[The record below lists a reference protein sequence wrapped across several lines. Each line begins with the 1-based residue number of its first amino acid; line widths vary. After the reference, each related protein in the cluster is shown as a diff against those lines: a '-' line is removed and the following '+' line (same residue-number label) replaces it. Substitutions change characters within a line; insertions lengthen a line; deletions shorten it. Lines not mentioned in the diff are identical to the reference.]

1 MSKTLYEI
9 SDELRQIVENIEENG
24 GEVNEFIE
32 EALAIKQE
40 ELESKVEAYCNLIAM
55 TKGDIDC
62 CKNEKQRINN
72 IQNVKKN
79 LVEKLRDRLLDAVL
93 TWGEIGKTGNRV
105 LNLPTHKL
113 FTKDV
118 RKVNVDEERFTTLTT
133 YVQRY
138 ILELKKEGILVT
150 GKDIDLTGM
159 MAAINAVIRAEKGE
173 NYPPFKLSDL
183 AMVKISVSTE
193 VEFMY
198 LLDGS
203 HDYAIDAMLNPTA
216 KVEVTADEDG
226 LKRALTNAEE
236 MHIELPSTIASLT
249 TEHSLTI
256 K

>member
-9 SDELRQIVENIEENG
+9 SDELRQIIDTIEENG
-24 GEVNEFIE
+24 GEVDEFIE

-55 TKGDIDC
+55 TKGEIDC

-118 RKVNVDEERFTTLTT
+118 RKVNVDEERFATLTT

-138 ILELKKEGILVT
+138 IL
-150 GKDIDLTGM
+150 
-159 MAAINAVIRAEKGE
+159 
-173 NYPPFKLSDL
+173 DL

>member
-24 GEVNEFIE
+24 GEVDEFIE

-93 TWGEIGKTGNRV
+93 TWGETGKTGNKV
-105 LNLPTHKL
+105 LSLPTHKL

-118 RKVNVDEERFTTLTT
+118 VKVSPNEERVAVLST

-138 ILELKKEGILVT
+138 IFELKKEGILVT
-150 GKDIDLTGM
+150 GPEIDLKGM
-159 MAAINAVIRAEKGE
+159 MAAINAIIKAEKGE
-173 NYPPFKLSDL
+173 NYPLFKTSDL
-183 AMVKISVSTE
+183 NFVKLTINTE
-193 VEFMY
+193 VTFTS
-198 LLDGS
+198 LFDGS
-203 HDYAIDAMLNPTA
+203 HDFAIDAMLNPVA
-216 KVEVTADEDG
+216 KVETELDSDNIKHALITAQEYNTEPTTTLG
-226 LKRALTNAEE
+226 TLV
-236 MHIELPSTIASLT
+236 